1 MSTSLKTRALH
12 VFRLLSICGP
22 YISHDAFPL
31 NDKTRFFILFS
42 EKYDFFFKDWSR
54 HLFLFYFF
62 EGKQNMKEN
71 PKFDSLVGKDSL

>member
-1 MSTSLKTRALH
+1 MSTSLKTRASH

-42 EKYDFFFKDWSR
+42 EKYEFFFLKRLESSLIFV
-54 HLFLFYFF
+54 LFF
-62 EGKQNMKEN
+62 
-71 PKFDSLVGKDSL
+71 